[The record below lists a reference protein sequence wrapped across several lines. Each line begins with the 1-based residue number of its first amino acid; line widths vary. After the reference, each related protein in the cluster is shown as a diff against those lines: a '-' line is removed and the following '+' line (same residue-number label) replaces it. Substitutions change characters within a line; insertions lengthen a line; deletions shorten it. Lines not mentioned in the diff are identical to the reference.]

1 MSVIEYVSVFVSI
14 VLGLAVAELGT
25 SFHRLM
31 RARERVRWHW
41 MSLALAFFMLLNILA
56 VWWASYLWYA
66 TKLEL
71 RMMEFLPDLAI
82 LVLTYLAAA
91 AALPDDIPSDG
102 LDLAGS
108 QRLLFSD
115 GTVFLVAQCPSA
127 RTGNRDSRPPLHPR
141 IRHNGNCEGAGREY
155 CLIGPRYRS
164 HLRAPALVPRTCNRV
179 YRRINS
185 LGLSDWGVEP
195 SRGLT
200 GVWRLWAT
208 TCGKNDS
215 LPPAAPFH

>member
-71 RMMEFLPDLAI
+71 RMVEFLPDLAI

-102 LDLAGS
+102 LDLKDYYFRTAPHFWS
-108 QRLLFSD
+108 LNALLLALAI
-115 GTVFLVAQCPSA
+115 VIL
-127 RTGNRDSRPPLHPR
+127 
-141 IRHNGNCEGAGREY
+141 
-155 CLIGPRYRS
+155 GPRYT
-164 HLRAPALVPRTCNRV
+164 HGFDIMVIAKEQVANIVLLALAIALIFV
-179 YRRINS
+179 RRPWFHALAIAYIVGS
-185 LGLSDWGVEP
+185 TAWDY
-195 SRGLT
+195 LT
-200 GVWRLWAT
+200 GALNLHA
-208 TCGKNDS
+208 G
-215 LPPAAPFH
+215 

>member
-71 RMMEFLPDLAI
+71 RMVEFLPDLAI
-82 LVLTYLAAA
+82 LVLTYFRTAPHFWSLNALLLA
-91 AALPDDIPSDG
+91 
-102 LDLAGS
+102 LAIVI
-108 QRLLFSD
+108 L
-115 GTVFLVAQCPSA
+115 
-127 RTGNRDSRPPLHPR
+127 
-141 IRHNGNCEGAGREY
+141 
-155 CLIGPRYRS
+155 GPRYT
-164 HLRAPALVPRTCNRV
+164 HGFDIMVIAKEQVANIVLLALAIALIFV
-179 YRRINS
+179 RRPWFHALAIAYIVGS
-185 LGLSDWGVEP
+185 TAWDY
-195 SRGLT
+195 LT
-200 GVWRLWAT
+200 GALNLHA
-208 TCGKNDS
+208 G
-215 LPPAAPFH
+215 